1 MSVVDLRSSQ
11 EVAFARFEDQV
22 QELFAVTVLP
32 HRFPEM
38 ILLQHDLVSTTYS
51 LSDESLRD
59 VAWGNPAGAAAAACD
74 SDAADASDDAAA
86 AAADKSNQPESAG

>member
-1 MSVVDLRSSQ
+1 VVDLRSGQ

-38 ILLQHDLVSTTYS
+38 ILLQDDLVSTTYS
-51 LSDESLRD
+51 LSEESLGD
-59 VAWGNPAGAAAAACD
+59 VAWVDPPAAAAET
-74 SDAADASDDAAA
+74 SDES
-86 AAADKSNQPESAG
+86 ESAD

>member
-1 MSVVDLRSSQ
+1 VPVVDLRSGQ
-11 EVAFARFEDQV
+11 EVVFTRFEDQV

-38 ILLQHDLVSTTYS
+38 ILLQDDLVSTTYS

-59 VAWGNPAGAAAAACD
+59 VAWVNPAAA
-74 SDAADASDDAAA
+74 AAA
-86 AAADKSNQPESAG
+86 AAADKSDQPESAG

>member
-1 MSVVDLRSSQ
+1 VPVVDLRSGQ

-38 ILLQHDLVSTTYS
+38 ILLQDDLFPV
-51 LSDESLRD
+51 
-59 VAWGNPAGAAAAACD
+59 
-74 SDAADASDDAAA
+74 
-86 AAADKSNQPESAG
+86 